1 MYFLMT
7 NDVEEHSLALNR
19 LDDNTAKEVYEV
31 GLPRLLALLSKHD
44 VCSTFYFT
52 GTFAE
57 KIPEAVELVMEY
69 GHEIGCHGY
78 SHEVD
83 RAFDLLSLEEQINEL
98 EKAKN
103 AIEPI
108 AGKITSFRAPAARI
122 NKFTVRALEETGFK
136 TDSSVASQR
145 FDGPMTFGAKNKL
158 RWLFAPRNPYYLSY
172 KSPFIKGDSS
182 ILEIPI
188 SAYLFAFNGTNMRVA
203 PRVTRFIGKILSKE
217 SKAKK
222 KPIVFVFH
230 PVEVIE
236 ITGKVE
242 LTRRSK
248 SNFGY
253 LFGDMIRQKLK
264 LKNLG
269 EPALKLMDE
278 ILKDMKNSGMEFL
291 PVNKFKEKY
300 MGVE

>member
-31 GLPRLLALLSKHD
+31 GLPRLLALLSNHD
-44 VCSTFYFT
+44 VYSTFYFT

-122 NKFTVRALEETGFK
+122 NKFTVKALEETGFK

-158 RWLFAPRNPYYLSY
+158 KWLFAPRNPYYLNY
-172 KSPFIKGDSS
+172 ESPFIKGNSS

-188 SAYLFAFNGTNMRVA
+188 SAYLFAFNGTNMRIA
-203 PRVTRFIGKILSKE
+203 PKVNKFIGKILANETKKMENLLSLYFIQSKLLR
-217 SKAKK
+217 
-222 KPIVFVFH
+222 
-230 PVEVIE
+230 
-236 ITGKVE
+236 
-242 LTRRSK
+242 LT
-248 SNFGY
+248 
-253 LFGDMIRQKLK
+253 
-264 LKNLG
+264 
-269 EPALKLMDE
+269 
-278 ILKDMKNSGMEFL
+278 
-291 PVNKFKEKY
+291 EK
-300 MGVE
+300 

>member
-7 NDVEEHSLALNR
+7 VDVEEHSLALNR
-19 LDDNTAKEVYEV
+19 LDDNTAKEVYKV
-31 GLPRLLALLSKHD
+31 GLPRLLDLLSKHD
-44 VCSTFYFT
+44 VLSTFYFT

-57 KIPEAVELVMEY
+57 KIPEAVQLVMDY

-78 SHEVD
+78 SHEVN
-83 RAFDLLSLEEQINEL
+83 RAFDVLSLEEQISEL
-98 EKAKN
+98 EKAKS

-122 NKFTVRALEETGFK
+122 NKFTVKALEETGFK

-158 RWLFAPRNPYYLSY
+158 NWLFAPRNPYYLNY
-172 KSPFIKGDSS
+172 ESPFIKGNSS

-188 SAYLFAFNGTNMRVA
+188 SAYLFAFNGTNMRIA
-203 PRVTRFIGKILSKE
+203 PKVNKFIGKILANE
-217 SKAKK
+217 TKK
-222 KPIVFVFH
+222 NGKPIVFVFH

-236 ITGKVE
+236 INGKVE

-248 SNFGY
+248 SYFGY
-253 LFGDMIRQKLK
+253 LFGDIIRHQLK

-269 EPALKLMDE
+269 ENALKLVDE
-278 ILKDMKNSGMEFL
+278 ILKDMKQRGMEFL
-291 PVNKFKEKY
+291 SINKFKEK
-300 MGVE
+300 